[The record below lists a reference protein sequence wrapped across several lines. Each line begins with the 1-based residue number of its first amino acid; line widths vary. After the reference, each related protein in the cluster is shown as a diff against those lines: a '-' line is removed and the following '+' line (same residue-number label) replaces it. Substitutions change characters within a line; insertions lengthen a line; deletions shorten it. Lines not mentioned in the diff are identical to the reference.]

1 MLNITG
7 DSILRTSIV
16 DPGVLPAR
24 VNQHVAIIRAREG
37 IPSRFL
43 HLYLVQPSSKAIL
56 LGNDAGGSRA
66 AVTKGHLEA
75 FPVILPTPPVLSAFR
90 EVTTP
95 WYDHISHN
103 EAENRT
109 LAQLRDL
116 LLPKLMS
123 GEIRLHEAEK
133 LVGEGV

>member
-1 MLNITG
+1 
-7 DSILRTSIV
+7 
-16 DPGVLPAR
+16 
-24 VNQHVAIIRAREG
+24 
-37 IPSRFL
+37 
-43 HLYLVQPSSKAIL
+43 L

-75 FPVILPTPPVLSAFR
+75 FPVIFPISPVLSAFR

-116 LLPKLMS
+116 LLPKFIS
-123 GEIRLHEAEK
+123 GEIHLREAEK
-133 LVGEGV
+133 LVEEGV